1 MSIKLHNE
9 IQALRDQMES
19 FKAEIR
25 EYAGELNERMDR
37 IEFRKKPGPK
47 PRRLQE
53 KLANDE

>member
-9 IQALRDQMES
+9 IHELRELIGRV
-19 FKAEIR
+19 KAETL
-25 EYAGELNERMDR
+25 ALADELNDRMDR